1 MKDRAG
7 RFREVSEARDTLELA
22 PRLTTGVAIGPN
34 VAAPAPAVIGAIRI
48 GTKMRVRV
56 DGAPASAGEGDDG
69 WWGPRCLGAG
79 GGILLTGL
87 AQRFVDQSGE
97 GFGRFGAPA
106 SDRKSTRLNSSH
118 VEISYAVFCLK
129 K

>member
-22 PRLTTGVAIGPN
+22 PRLPTGVAIGPN

-69 WWGPRCLGAG
+69 WWGTRCLGAG

-97 GFGRFGAPA
+97 GFGLFGAPV
-106 SDRKSTRLNSSH
+106 STWIGLQGSSRH
-118 VEISYAVFCLK
+118 TR
-129 K
+129 